1 MYVSELQLTLL
12 LLKLMSEKEPDIE
25 EIINGGNTEPPEEI
39 MAPYTYLQLIPGNNK
54 NIRARFLKG
63 FNDLYYNIDNHEFL
77 DEIES
82 IISVFH
88 NSSLLIDDIEDNSQ
102 YRRGLVT
109 SHIKY
114 GTPLT
119 INCGN
124 LMYFIALQKSTT
136 NLPIL
141 YAKTNPAANSK
152 ELAAD
157 ILKILVDEMLNLH
170 HGQGLD
176 IYWRDYF
183 TEIVEKDALPTYDQ
197 YIKMAMDKT
206 GGLFRLSVKLLE
218 LFSSYADTHGTNIP
232 LANLLGVIY
241 QIRDD
246 YLNLVDSTYSH
257 MKGVTGEDLIEGKL
271 SLPILHCLRST
282 DNLVSCPVY
291 KILFEHRTSKERM
304 GRLDIVDQAIEFMKT
319 DSKSLEWTRNLLLD
333 YAAKAKDLIA
343 APEGE
348 VPFLVSI
355 IDHLTNL

>member
-1 MYVSELQLTLL
+1 MAEN
-12 LLKLMSEKEPDIE
+12 KPDIQG
-25 EIINGGNTEPPEEI
+25 IINGGNTEPPEAI
-39 MAPYTYLQLIPGNNK
+39 LAPYTYLQLIPGNNK

-63 FNDLYYNIDNHEFL
+63 FNDLYYHIDNQELL

-88 NSSLLIDDIEDNSQ
+88 NSSLLIDDIEDDSQ

-124 LMYFIALQKSTT
+124 LMYFIALQKATT
-136 NLPIL
+136 NLPTI
-141 YAKTNPAANSK
+141 YAKTHPAINSK

-183 TEIVEKDALPTYDQ
+183 TDIVKKDAIPTYDQ

-218 LFSSYADTHGTNIP
+218 LFSSYSDTHAANIP

-271 SLPILHCLRST
+271 SLPILHCLRT
-282 DNLVSCPVY
+282 TENLESCPVY
-291 KILFEHRTSKERM
+291 EILFKYKTSKERM
-304 GRLDIVDQAIEFMKT
+304 EHLDIVAEAIELMKT
-319 DSKSLEWTRNLLLD
+319 ESQSLEWTRNLLLD
-333 YAAKAKDLIA
+333 YAARAKDLIA
-343 APEGE
+343 VPEGE

>member
-1 MYVSELQLTLL
+1 MTA
-12 LLKLMSEKEPDIE
+12 PIDIQN
-25 EIINGGNTEPPEEI
+25 IISDGHDTGGPPESI
-39 MAPYTYLQLIPGNNK
+39 LAPYTYLQLIPGNNK
-54 NIRARFLKG
+54 NIRAQFLKG
-63 FNDLYYNIDNHEFL
+63 FNDLYYAIANPELL

-88 NSSLLIDDIEDNSQ
+88 NSSLLIDDIEDDSS

-109 SHIKY
+109 SHIKF

-136 NLPIL
+136 NLPGI
-141 YAKTNPAANSK
+141 YAKSHPNTNEK

-157 ILKILVDEMLNLH
+157 TLKILVDEMLNLH

-176 IYWRDYF
+176 IYWRDSF
-183 TEIVEKDALPTYDQ
+183 VDIINSSALPTYDQ

-218 LFSSYADTHGTNIP
+218 LFSSYTNEHTTNIP
-232 LANLLGVIY
+232 LANLLGIIY

-246 YLNLVDSTYSH
+246 YLNLVDSNYSH
-257 MKGVTGEDLIEGKL
+257 MKGFTGEDLLEGKL
-271 SLPILHCLRST
+271 SLPILHCLRT
-282 DNLVSCPVY
+282 AKDLPSCPVY
-291 KILFEHRTSKERM
+291 QILFNYRTSEDRKQH
-304 GRLDIVDQAIEFMKT
+304 LDLVELAIEYMKLET
-319 DSKSLEWTRNLLLD
+319 KSLEWTKAILLD
-333 YAAKAKDLIA
+333 YAEMAKKLIG

-348 VPFLVSI
+348 KPFLVSI
-355 IDHLTNL
+355 IDHLSNV